1 MRMFVGADS
10 IVREIWGASDT
21 ILFVFAGSAAEF
33 ALNKSVDWLYFT
45 GRLPKDP
52 IGRLFSTVEYARR
65 IVFASEVDAH
75 AAIDQITKIHQGVE
89 KSRGSVIP
97 PEAYRDVLYMLIHY
111 SIASYEL
118 LRRKLRVDEKQEV
131 YDVFYRMGRRMNIPA
146 LPDTYALWLEDRAQH
161 LQRDLVRSRFTD
173 DLFRQYKKHL
183 GAFRYRVLIEAQKL
197 VVPPHVRTLMGLYRV
212 RWLKPSVPLYRFT
225 KKHRMDRTIRL
236 LLLPHAYR
244 AQIDAL
250 DTTSGY

>member
-1 MRMFVGADS
+1 MKPFVRYDS
-10 IVREIWGASDT
+10 VVREIWGASDT

-65 IVFASEVDAH
+65 IVFASEEDAH

-89 KSRGSVIP
+89 KARGSVIP

-111 SIASYEL
+111 SIASFEL
-118 LRRKLRVDEKQEV
+118 LRRRLTDAERTEV
-131 YDVFYRMGRRMNIPA
+131 YDVFYRMGLRMAIPS
-146 LPDTYALWLEDRAQH
+146 LPETYGSWLQDRARHMEQ
-161 LQRDLVRSRFTD
+161 DLVRSAFTV
-173 DLFRQYKKHL
+173 DLFQQYRKHL

-197 VVPPHVRTLMGLYRV
+197 VVPPRVFALMQVTRVHWLRPSVPVYRVLRRRGWHQPVRTL
-212 RWLKPSVPLYRFT
+212 
-225 KKHRMDRTIRL
+225 
-236 LLLPHAYR
+236 LLPSEYR

-250 DTTSGY
+250 DITPGY

>member
-1 MRMFVGADS
+1 MKPFVRYDS
-10 IVREIWGASDT
+10 IVRDIWGASDT

-65 IVFASEVDAH
+65 IVFASETDAH

-89 KSRGSVIP
+89 KARGSVIP

-111 SIASYEL
+111 SIASFEL
-118 LRRKLRVDEKQEV
+118 LRRPLTEAEKAEV
-131 YDVFYRMGRRMNIPA
+131 YDVFFRMGRRMVIPA
-146 LPDTYALWLEDRAQH
+146 LPDSYAAWLQDRARHMEQ
-161 LQRDLVRSRFTD
+161 DLVRSRFTD

-197 VVPPHVRTLMGLYRV
+197 VVPQRVLQLMGVYRV
-212 RWLKPSVPLYRFT
+212 RWLKPSVPLYRFSR
-225 KKHRMDRTIRL
+225 KNRLDRPIRL
-236 LLLPHAYR
+236 MLLPPAYR

-250 DTTSGY
+250 DIPPGY